1 MWVESGALLELEGE
15 SLTVGFPT
23 DQSLALEYCDQPNNR
38 KLLESIASQ
47 LVGRKLKIRFL
58 KREGLV
64 VEKVEVAPAA
74 VEVTRDPLEEFKDDP
89 LIRKALEIFKA
100 EIQPV
105 QTPAGSAR

>member
-1 MWVESGALLELEGE
+1 
-15 SLTVGFPT
+15 LTVGFPT

-64 VEKVEVAPAA
+64 VEKVEGAPAA
-74 VEVTRDPLEEFKDDP
+74 VEATRDPLEEFKDDP